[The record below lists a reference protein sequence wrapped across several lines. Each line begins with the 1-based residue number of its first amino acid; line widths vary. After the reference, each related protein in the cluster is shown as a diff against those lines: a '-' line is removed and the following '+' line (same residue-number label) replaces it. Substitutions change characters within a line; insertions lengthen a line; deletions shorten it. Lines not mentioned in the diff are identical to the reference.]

1 MHEKSGKSKEKKK
14 KREQEGTSRRR
25 GVDNGTRRHR
35 RRRRRRRRH
44 RPSRRRGPATALY
57 HDAGPGPD
65 EDRDE
70 SGSML
75 PPVLAL
81 LPTLAL
87 VVVGVVVAGRSHGQR
102 WLGRGGVVGRR
113 RRRHRRHRRRRP
125 RPRGVAPH
133 R

>member
-1 MHEKSGKSKEKKK
+1 MKKAEKAKK
-14 KREQEGTSRRR
+14 KRKKGSRRAHLDDG
-25 GVDNGTRRHR
+25 GVDNGTRR

-75 PPVLAL
+75 PPVLVL

-113 RRRHRRHRRRRP
+113 RRRHRRHRRRPP